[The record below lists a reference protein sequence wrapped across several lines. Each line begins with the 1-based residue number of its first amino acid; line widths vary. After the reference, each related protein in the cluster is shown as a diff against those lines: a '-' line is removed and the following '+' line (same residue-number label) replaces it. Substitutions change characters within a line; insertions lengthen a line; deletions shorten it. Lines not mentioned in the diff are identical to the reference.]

1 MKRKYVALMILA
13 LLVSVGSAFAQKV
26 SVDYDH
32 EADFS
37 KYKTYAWAEGT
48 PAKDPFMHQRI
59 VDAID
64 AQLKAKG
71 WTRVEPDKNPETYA
85 LYHAAVTE
93 EKEVQVWGT
102 GYGRGWRWGGMGTA
116 QVDVNKILIG
126 QLMVDLGDAAS
137 KKLVWRGR
145 ASDTL
150 SDKPEKNEKKI
161 QKAAEKMFKNFPPA
175 KK

>member
-1 MKRKYVALMILA
+1 MRLKLVALMLFA
-13 LLVSVGSAFAQKV
+13 LLVSAGAFAQKV

-37 KYKTYAWAEGT
+37 KYKTYAWTDGT

-71 WTRVEPDKNPETYA
+71 WTRVEPDKDPQA
-85 LYHAAVTE
+85 FVLYHAAVTE

-137 KKLVWRGR
+137 KKLAWRGR

-161 QKAAEKMFKNFPPA
+161 QKAVTKMFKDFPPA
-175 KK
+175 PKK

>member
-1 MKRKYVALMILA
+1 MKPKYSVMVVLFVLLLLA
-13 LLVSVGSAFAQKV
+13 GSAFPQKV
-26 SVDYDH
+26 SVDYDR

-37 KYKTYAWAEGT
+37 KYKTYAWAEGIS
-48 PAKDPFMHQRI
+48 AKDPFMHQRI

-64 AQLKAKG
+64 AQLAAKG
-71 WTRVEPDKNPETYA
+71 WTKVDRSQDPDAYV
-85 LYHAAVTE
+85 LYQAAVSE

-102 GYGRGWRWGGMGTA
+102 GYGRGWRYGGGTT

-126 QLMVDLGDAAS
+126 QLVVDIGDAAS

-161 QKAAEKMFKNFPPA
+161 KKAVEKMFKKFLPE